1 MATHL
6 DLQEQEQL
14 DSLKHL
20 WKQYG
25 NLVTWVLVLALS
37 GFAAFNFWQKMQR
50 DRALQASALYDQVD
64 LAVQAGDAAKAARA
78 FDDLKDRYGS
88 TAFAEQGGV
97 LLAKLQFDKG
107 EFDAARASLDWVAA
121 KATEKEYQWIAKL
134 RLAGLLLDQKKYDE
148 ALAALPADASKPFGA
163 LADDRRGDILLA
175 QGKQD
180 AARAAYRAAW
190 DAMEP
195 GLDYRRLIDA
205 KLTALGAA
213 PEAGASAAAA
223 ATAASA
229 PAAAAASAPTA
240 GASR

>member
-50 DRALQASALYDQVD
+50 DRALQASALYDQID
-64 LAVQAGDAAKAARA
+64 LAVQAGDVAKAGQA
-78 FDDLKDRYGS
+78 FSDLRERYGS
-88 TAFAEQGGV
+88 TTLAEQGGV
-97 LLAKLQFDKG
+97 LVAKLQFDKG
-107 EFDAARASLDWVAA
+107 QLDAARASLDWVAA
-121 KATEKEYQWIAKL
+121 NASEKEYQWIAKL

-148 ALAALPADASKPFGA
+148 ALAALPADAGKAFGA
-163 LADDRRGDILLA
+163 LANDRRGDILLA
-175 QGKQD
+175 QGKKD
-180 AARAAYRAAW
+180 EAAIAYRAAW

-195 GLDYRRLIDA
+195 TLDYRRLIDA

-213 PEAGASAAAA
+213 PPAAP
-223 ATAASA
+223 ASA
-229 PAAAAASAPTA
+229 PGAAQ
-240 GASR
+240 